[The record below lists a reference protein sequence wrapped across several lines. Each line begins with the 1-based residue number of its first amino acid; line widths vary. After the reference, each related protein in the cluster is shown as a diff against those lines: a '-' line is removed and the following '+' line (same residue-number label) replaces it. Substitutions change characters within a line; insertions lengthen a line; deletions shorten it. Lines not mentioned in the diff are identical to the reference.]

1 MSEKLNLTS
10 LNKAI
15 ASLADVLAQ
24 PENEYIRD
32 ATILRFKYTFE
43 LAWKTIRRH
52 LDWMG
57 ESDTVGM
64 SRKDLFRR
72 AARIG
77 LISDAEPWFMYN
89 QARNES
95 SHTYNRA
102 IAEKVFE
109 QAQKFSPD
117 FQALADNLGEIHS

>member
-1 MSEKLNLTS
+1 
-10 LNKAI
+10 

-32 ATILRFKYTFE
+32 AAIHRFKYTYE
-43 LAWKTIRRH
+43 LAWKMIRRH
-52 LDWMG
+52 LDWIG
-57 ESDTVGM
+57 ESETVRM

-72 AARIG
+72 AAHIG

-102 IAEKVFE
+102 VAEKVFE
-109 QAQKFSPD
+109 QAQKFYPD
-117 FQALADNLGEIHS
+117 VQELAGNLEQIHN